1 MKIKV
6 IDLINKIDNK
16 EELPQKVKFEKEIY
30 EYDKKRKD
38 YINKYDDWTSQTLL
52 YRVMSTHFISE
63 LLECEV
69 EIIEDEEEIDI
80 QSIEEFGIDDNE
92 YIKTK
97 IGSFKTR
104 KMDIAFLHKI
114 NELVQAV
121 KQLDKKVNSI
131 EQK

>member
-1 MKIKV
+1 MKI
-6 IDLINKIDNK
+6 IELLNKIANGEDVPDKIKYRNCI
-16 EELPQKVKFEKEIY
+16 FEKTEGAGISPDYANNDNEFFLEYISNEADSLNEI
-30 EYDKKRKD
+30 
-38 YINKYDDWTSQTLL
+38 
-52 YRVMSTHFISE
+52 
-63 LLECEV
+63 V
-69 EIIEDEEEIDI
+69 EIIEDEEDIDI

-104 KMDIAFLHKI
+104 KMDITFLHKI

>member
-1 MKIKV
+1 MKIKTRV
-6 IDLINKIDNK
+6 VDFLNMLAEDKIKPNTKIKYAGLTYIVDYPN
-16 EELPQKVKFEKEIY
+16 LCGIY
-30 EYDKKRKD
+30 EECAEPKKENSLFSKLD
-38 YINKYDDWTSQTLL
+38 ICSLNY
-52 YRVMSTHFISE
+52 
-63 LLECEV
+63 EV
-69 EIIEDEEEIDI
+69 EIIEDKKEIDI

-121 KQLDKKVNSI
+121 KQLDKKL
-131 EQK
+131 KR